1 MMRPRLPNKNNWKA
15 DLLVRLSMLC
25 EETPFASAFKPES
38 TTGIHLAVF
47 VEPYLDLLMQGK
59 KTIESRFG
67 VNRHAPFEQIRSG
80 DLLVVKKSSGPVCGM
95 CRVTDV
101 WFYRLDPDTWP
112 EIERHAQALCMDG
125 STFWQKKKAASY
137 ATLMQVED
145 VCRLP
150 EFAIDKED
158 PRGWVVIKDGISAA
172 QGTLL

>member
-1 MMRPRLPNKNNWKA
+1 MKQPGTPKSKNWKV
-15 DLLVRLSMLC
+15 DLLARLSELC
-25 EETPFASAFKPES
+25 EETPFASAFKAES

-47 VEPYLDLLMQGK
+47 VEPYLDLLMRGK

-67 VNRHAPFEQIRSG
+67 VNRHAPFEQVQRG

-101 WFYRLDPDTWP
+101 WFYRLDPATWS
-112 EIERHAQALCMDG
+112 EIELHAQALCMDG
-125 STFWQKKKAASY
+125 SDFWQKKKAASF
-137 ATLMQVED
+137 ATLMQIEN

-158 PRGWVVIKDGISAA
+158 PRGWVVIKDSVSAA